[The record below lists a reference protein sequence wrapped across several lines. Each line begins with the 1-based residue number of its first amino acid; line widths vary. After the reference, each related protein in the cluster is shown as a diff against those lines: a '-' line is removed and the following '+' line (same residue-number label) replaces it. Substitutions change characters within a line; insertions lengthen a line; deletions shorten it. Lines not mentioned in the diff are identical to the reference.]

1 MRGGPLTSSKS
12 TAGPAFVRE
21 ATALA
26 NVCAR
31 EYRGSIEEIAQGLA
45 RYEGT
50 GRVFEKHIREAVAIV
65 EFAGR
70 NRKPWYTRPEIEI
83 GFGTACF
90 GWACCVPDFLG
101 CFLPDGSVWLEAECR
116 ALGDVTAD
124 CDIDCLRQPRHAPL
138 PRCRV
143 EQRFSEIIASTP
155 SL

>member
-1 MRGGPLTSSKS
+1 MTSSKS

-70 NRKPWYTRPEIEI
+70 NRKPWYARPEIEI

-101 CFLPDGSVWLEAECR
+101 GFLPDDSVWKRSAVPLAMSLLIATSIVCVSH
-116 ALGDVTAD
+116 GM
-124 CDIDCLRQPRHAPL
+124 LRSRGA
-138 PRCRV
+138 
-143 EQRFSEIIASTP
+143 A
-155 SL
+155 